1 MSKFKKPNFSTAVK
15 ENSERQ
21 ESKGSGSSYLKLP
34 KNVKMFFEK
43 EGKISLDIIPY
54 IVNVKNHPDRN
65 EEAKIAIPGYLWY
78 RSSFRIHRNIGADN
92 ETIVCPTTF
101 GRPCPVCE
109 EFKRRQADG
118 AEWDD
123 IKPLKF
129 SNRSLYAVI
138 PIGAKKYEEEIH
150 IWDVSDFCFQ
160 EQLNK
165 EIREK
170 ESCANF
176 PDLEEGKTLSIRFE
190 EKALGKNKFCTAN
203 RIDFENRDAYDD
215 DIVDDVPDLDSL
227 LVIHSYKTIENM
239 FYEIASDE
247 DDSAQEI
254 DDDEDDKPQSKR
266 KKKSSASLE
275 EKKKKFDPLNDEDDD
290 EDDEPVRKKKP
301 AVEEDEDDDDEPI
314 PVRKKKPIVEEEEED
329 TDSKPRK
336 RMAGS
341 ASKKEE
347 SIEEDDDDDTKSNDD
362 DDDDDELE
370 LPKNLIK
377 LMNWRV
383 SYKGFAGMVVAVNPE
398 SRSCTIKNGDDETK
412 VGVPVSKLTLIKSYT
427 PPTGPRPGKESPKK
441 SFQSKSEMDAAKKKT
456 KCPFGYKWGTAEE
469 HKECDH
475 CDKWDDCIEETE

>member
-1 MSKFKKPNFSTAVK
+1 MPKFKKPNFSTAVK

-21 ESKGSGSSYLKLP
+21 QSKGSGSSYLKLP
-34 KNVKMFFEK
+34 KNIKMFFEK

-54 IVNVKNHPDRN
+54 IVNIKNHPDRN

-92 ETIVCPTTF
+92 ETIVCPTSF

-176 PDLEEGKTLSIRFE
+176 PDLEEGKTLSVRFE

-203 RIDFENRDAYDD
+203 RIDFENRDAYEE

-239 FYEIASDE
+239 FYEIAADD
-247 DDSAQEI
+247 DDSTQEI
-254 DDDEDDKPQSKR
+254 NDNDDEPQSRR
-266 KKKSSASLE
+266 KKKSSEPE
-275 EKKKKFDPLNDEDDD
+275 EKKKKFDPLDEDEDEEHPVKKKKPVDDD
-290 EDDEPVRKKKP
+290 EDNDESKPRRRVTRTASKK
-301 AVEEDEDDDDEPI
+301 EEIIDEDEDDD
-314 PVRKKKPIVEEEEED
+314 K
-329 TDSKPRK
+329 TN
-336 RMAGS
+336 
-341 ASKKEE
+341 
-347 SIEEDDDDDTKSNDD
+347 NDD
-362 DDDDDELE
+362 DEDDELE

-377 LMNWRV
+377 LMNWKV
-383 SYKGFAGMVVAVNPE
+383 SYKGFTGMVCAVNPDE
-398 SRSCTIKNGDDETK
+398 RTCTIKNEDDDTK
-412 VGVPVSKLTLIKSYT
+412 VGVPVSKLTLIKAYT
-427 PPTGPRPGKESPKK
+427 PPVGPRPGKETSKK
-441 SFQSKSEMDAAKKKT
+441 SVQSKSEMDSAKKKT
-456 KCPFGYKWGTAEE
+456 KCPFGHKWGSAEE
-469 HKECDH
+469 HKECER
-475 CDKWDDCIEETE
+475 CDKWDDCIEE